1 MPKMKTHSAS
11 KKRFKK
17 NSKGKIKRMK
27 AYRRHHAWAKTQK
40 QSRKLRSSVYLS
52 SADEKKV
59 ACLLPY

>member
-27 AYRRHHAWAKTQK
+27 AYRSHHAWAKTHK
-40 QSRKLRSSVYLS
+40 QTRQLRSGAYLS
-52 SADEKKV
+52 SADEKNI
-59 ACLLPY
+59 ARLLPY